1 MTPGPSSDGSHR
13 HRALLLL
20 DRVEVA
26 RDQVLSSVAALSPEL
41 RMRSP
46 APGKWCILEI
56 VEHMVIAEEDVM
68 AGFVDLEQRTPR
80 RRRFRHRVLYR
91 VVMFILRHGIPVK
104 VPSETMRPS
113 GKVALADLAERWS
126 DNHATLRAFVDGL
139 DAAALRQPI
148 FGHPVAGPI
157 TVGEALR
164 MLEVHL
170 ARHAGQIDGIVS
182 RHRSRGR

>member
-1 MTPGPSSDGSHR
+1 MSPGPSSKGSPR
-13 HRALLLL
+13 HAALRLL

-26 RDQVLSSVAALSPEL
+26 RDEVLSSVAALSPEL

-56 VEHMVIAEEDVM
+56 LEHMVIAEEDVM

-91 VVMFILRHGIPVK
+91 VVMFILRHEIPVK

-113 GKVALADLAERWS
+113 GKVALDDLTDRWRN
-126 DNHATLRAFVDGL
+126 NHSTLRAFVDRL

-148 FGHPVAGPI
+148 FQHPVAGPI

-170 ARHAGQIDGIVS
+170 GRHTGQIDGIVR
-182 RHRSRGR
+182 RHRSVGR